1 MWALIKTLNAKLY
14 VLPPSITVCII
25 NSSEVD
31 LLPPV
36 LAADESCV
44 HLDELQSL
52 FYCSLPGVLWIEIS
66 YNIMQMD
73 A

>member
-1 MWALIKTLNAKLY
+1 MWALRKISNAKSY
-14 VLPPSITVCII
+14 VLPPSITVCVI

-36 LAADESCV
+36 LVVDESCV
-44 HLDELQSL
+44 RLDELQSL
-52 FYCSLPGVLWIEIS
+52 FYCSLPGVLWIKIAC
-66 YNIMQMD
+66 NIMQMD